1 MLELSFPETTQTPTS
16 IIRKNY
22 TTFSEAVNSF
32 LIGDI
37 PLEIVK
43 RACGSNFLIRLIDQ
57 GVDFEEYRELLEKA
71 VQQGRAQQRL
81 AKLQKQNRT
90 GNQLIFKE
98 TDMGAGDLSKVRLPQ
113 SNAGRPA
120 LDPVLMFRVVFLANL
135 THTSDQ
141 DMALA
146 IMTNLLVRCF
156 LKVQPGTRISRQ
168 AIWDYRELFLK
179 SNACETIMNLHMVA
193 MRQKG
198 LISADGGLILDGSF
212 VEAPKQHNTREE
224 NELIKAGKGAT
235 LWEGHRAKKRQK
247 DIDARCTK
255 KNNEEHYGYKL
266 HALID
271 AVSKAIICV
280 VTTSAN
286 VHDSRVI
293 GEVLNDEEDKGRT
306 LYADSAY
313 CGKELEKL
321 TRSYNVEPCF
331 CEKGYVNR
339 PLTEEQKKNNREK
352 SKIRCRV
359 EHVFG
364 HIETVF
370 KGSFVRTTGIAR
382 AKALNCLTALGYNLC
397 REGELLCH
405 QQE

>member
-193 MRQKG
+193 MSQKG

-212 VEAPKQHNTREE
+212 VEAPK
-224 NELIKAGKGAT
+224 
-235 LWEGHRAKKRQK
+235 
-247 DIDARCTK
+247 
-255 KNNEEHYGYKL
+255 
-266 HALID
+266 
-271 AVSKAIICV
+271 
-280 VTTSAN
+280 
-286 VHDSRVI
+286 
-293 GEVLNDEEDKGRT
+293 
-306 LYADSAY
+306 
-313 CGKELEKL
+313 
-321 TRSYNVEPCF
+321 
-331 CEKGYVNR
+331 
-339 PLTEEQKKNNREK
+339 
-352 SKIRCRV
+352 
-359 EHVFG
+359 
-364 HIETVF
+364 
-370 KGSFVRTTGIAR
+370 
-382 AKALNCLTALGYNLC
+382 
-397 REGELLCH
+397 
-405 QQE
+405 